1 MKQLKTTQ
9 IIAVATLAI
18 FLAGCNKETETKQPS
33 QTMEEIQAQK
43 GKPVRIVTANEEK
56 LADFRDFNGTIE
68 GSQQT
73 NAIAKMSDPIAKLNV
88 QVGSNV
94 QKDQVLAEFTFT
106 GDNSSYQ
113 QAEAQVKLLEK
124 SLSRMKEVQAKGGVS
139 QQDIDQTQTQLDV
152 AKMQL
157 EQARRATLVLA
168 PAAGTVT
175 DVRYRVGEVPSVGSI
190 LFTVAK
196 LDQVILK
203 LNVTTQDIGLFK
215 KGAEATITLNGETI
229 RGKVS
234 MVPLAADSKT
244 RFFPVEITFQNKGRK
259 LLPGMFVTASIHAR
273 TIKGVSI
280 PNDAVVYKDGVNF
293 AWIVDSE
300 GKAKR
305 KIIRLGIVGN
315 TTSQI
320 LSGIELGDKVIT
332 EGVSKMNEGDKVLI
346 LE

>member
-1 MKQLKTTQ
+1 MT
-9 IIAVATLAI
+9 A
-18 FLAGCNKETETKQPS
+18 S
-33 QTMEEIQAQK
+33 EE
-43 GKPVRIVTANEEK
+43 N
-56 LADFRDFNGTIE
+56 LADLRDFNGTIE

-73 NAIAKMSDPIAKLNV
+73 NAIAKMSDPIAKINV

-124 SLSRMKEVQAKGGVS
+124 SLNRMKEVQAKGGVS
-139 QQDIDQTQTQLDV
+139 QQDIDQSQTQLDV

-175 DVRYRVGEVPSVGSI
+175 DVRFKVGEVPSVGSV

-215 KGAEATITLNGETI
+215 KGAEATVFLNGETI

-234 MVPLAADSKT
+234 MVPLAADSRT

-259 LLPGMFVTASIHAR
+259 LLPGMFVTAKIHTR

-293 AWIVDSE
+293 TWIVDGE
-300 GKAKR
+300 GTAKR
-305 KIIRLGIVGN
+305 KIIRLGVVGN
-315 TTSQI
+315 TMSQV
-320 LSGIELGDKVIT
+320 LSGIENGDKVIT

>member
-9 IIAVATLAI
+9 IIAFATLAL
-18 FLAGCNKETETKQPS
+18 FLAGCNTEKETKQPS
-33 QTMEEIQAQK
+33 LTMEEIQAQK
-43 GKPVRIVTANEEK
+43 GKPVRIVTAREEK

-73 NAIAKMSDPIAKLNV
+73 YAIAKMSDPIAKINV

-106 GDNSSYQ
+106 GDNSGYQ

-124 SLSRMKEVQAKGGVS
+124 SLDRMKEVQAKGGVS
-139 QQDIDQTQTQLDV
+139 QQDIDQAQTQLDV

-175 DVRYRVGEVPSVGSI
+175 DVRFKAGEVPNVGAT

-203 LNVTTQDIGLFK
+203 LDVTTQDIGLFK
-215 KGAEATITLNGETI
+215 KGAEATISLNGETLH
-229 RGKVS
+229 GKVS

-273 TIKGVSI
+273 TVKGVSI
-280 PNDAVVYKDGVNF
+280 PNDAVIYKDGVNF

-315 TTSQI
+315 TTTQI
-320 LSGIELGDKVIT
+320 LSGIEAGDKVIT
-332 EGVSKMNEGDKVLI
+332 EGVSKVNDGDKVLI

>member
-9 IIAVATLAI
+9 IIAFATLAL
-18 FLAGCNKETETKQPS
+18 FLAGCNTEKETKQPS
-33 QTMEEIQAQK
+33 LTMEEIQAQK
-43 GKPVRIVTANEEK
+43 GKPVRIVTASEEK

-73 NAIAKMSDPIAKLNV
+73 DAIAKMSDPIAKINV

-106 GDNSSYQ
+106 GDNSGYQ

-124 SLSRMKEVQAKGGVS
+124 SLDRMKEVQAKGGVS
-139 QQDIDQTQTQLDV
+139 QQDIDQAQTQLDV

-175 DVRYRVGEVPSVGSI
+175 DVRFKVGEVPNVGAT

-215 KGAEATITLNGETI
+215 KGAEATISLNGETLH
-229 RGKVS
+229 GKVS

-273 TIKGVSI
+273 TVKGVSI
-280 PNDAVVYKDGVNF
+280 PNDAVIYKDGVNF

-315 TTSQI
+315 TTTQI
-320 LSGIELGDKVIT
+320 LSGIEAGDKVIT
-332 EGVSKMNEGDKVLI
+332 EGVSKVNDGDKVLI

>member
-9 IIAVATLAI
+9 IIAFATLAL
-18 FLAGCNKETETKQPS
+18 FLAGCNTEKETKQPS
-33 QTMEEIQAQK
+33 LTMEEIQAQK
-43 GKPVRIVTANEEK
+43 GKPVRIVTASEEK

-73 NAIAKMSDPIAKLNV
+73 YAIAKMSDPIAKINV

-106 GDNSSYQ
+106 GDNSGYQ

-124 SLSRMKEVQAKGGVS
+124 SLDRMKEVQAKGGVS
-139 QQDIDQTQTQLDV
+139 QQDIDQAQTQLDV

-175 DVRYRVGEVPSVGSI
+175 DIRFKAGDVPNVGAT

-203 LNVTTQDIGLFK
+203 LDVTTQDIGLFK
-215 KGAEATITLNGETI
+215 KGAEATISLNGETLH
-229 RGKVS
+229 GKVS

-273 TIKGVSI
+273 TVKGVSI
-280 PNDAVVYKDGVNF
+280 PNDAVIYKDGVNF

-300 GKAKR
+300 GKAKL

-315 TTSQI
+315 TTTQI
-320 LSGIELGDKVIT
+320 LSGIEAGDKVIT
-332 EGVSKMNEGDKVLI
+332 EGVSKVNDGDKVLI

>member
-33 QTMEEIQAQK
+33 LTMEEIQAQK

-175 DVRYRVGEVPSVGSI
+175 DVRFKVGEVPSVGSI

>member
-9 IIAVATLAI
+9 IIAFATLAL
-18 FLAGCNKETETKQPS
+18 FLAGCNTEKETKQPS
-33 QTMEEIQAQK
+33 LTMEEIQAQK
-43 GKPVRIVTANEEK
+43 GKPVRIVTASEEK

-73 NAIAKMSDPIAKLNV
+73 DAIAKMSDPIAKINI

-106 GDNSSYQ
+106 GDNSGYQ

-124 SLSRMKEVQAKGGVS
+124 SLDRMKEVQAKGGVS
-139 QQDIDQTQTQLDV
+139 QQDIDQAQTQLDV

-175 DVRYRVGEVPSVGSI
+175 DVRFKAGEVPNVGAT

-215 KGAEATITLNGETI
+215 KGTEATISLNGETLH
-229 RGKVS
+229 GKVS

-273 TIKGVSI
+273 TVKGVSI

-315 TTSQI
+315 TTTQI
-320 LSGIELGDKVIT
+320 LSGIEAGDKVIT
-332 EGVSKMNEGDKVLI
+332 EGVSKVNDGDKILI